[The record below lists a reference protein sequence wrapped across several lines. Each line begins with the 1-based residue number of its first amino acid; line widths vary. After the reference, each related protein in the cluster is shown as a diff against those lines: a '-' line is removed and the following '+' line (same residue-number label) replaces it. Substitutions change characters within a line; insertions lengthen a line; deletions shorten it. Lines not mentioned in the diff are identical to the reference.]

1 MVRQMDSLLEGF
13 TFDQGL
19 TSGAIQQLVTIHAEF
34 PNVQDHNEIE
44 LALNDLVNRASQYV
58 MER

>member
-13 TFDQGL
+13 TFGQGL
-19 TSGAIQQLVTIHAEF
+19 TPGTMQQQVTIHAEF

-44 LALNDLVNRASQYV
+44 LAFNDLVNRASQYI
-58 MER
+58 MAK